1 MARAGGRIGG
11 MGKWERSLAL
21 RWLPALAM
29 MAAIFFFSSLPA
41 SDLPYFGF
49 WDVLVKKGGHMTG
62 YAMLGLA
69 YYFALPGSLRRGYR
83 FVLALLMAL
92 LFSLSDEFHQS
103 FVQGRT
109 SSLVD
114 VGIDMAGTL
123 IALTLGSRYS
133 SNSRSNSPD

>member
-1 MARAGGRIGG
+1 MDRREIP
-11 MGKWERSLAL
+11 LVL
-21 RWLPALAM
+21 RWLPALVL

-41 SDLPYFGF
+41 STLPYFGV

-62 YAMLGLA
+62 YAMLGTA
-69 YYFALPGSLRRGYR
+69 YYFALPASLRTSYR

-114 VGIDMAGTL
+114 VGIDMLGTM
-123 IALTLGSRYS
+123 IALSISSRYS
-133 SNSRSNSPD
+133 SNSRSNSAD

>member
-1 MARAGGRIGG
+1 MAKRQIPF
-11 MGKWERSLAL
+11 AL
-21 RWLPALAM
+21 RWLPALIM
-29 MAAIFFFSSLPA
+29 MVAIFFFSSLPA
-41 SDLPYFGF
+41 STLPYFGL

-69 YYFALPGSLRRGYR
+69 YYFALPVSLKRSYR
-83 FVLALLMAL
+83 WMLALLMAL

-114 VGIDMAGTL
+114 VGIDMAGTI
-123 IALTLGSRYS
+123 IALAISARYS

>member
-1 MARAGGRIGG
+1 MANRQVPFV
-11 MGKWERSLAL
+11 L
-21 RWLPALAM
+21 RWLPALVM
-29 MAAIFFFSSLPA
+29 MVAIFFFSSLPA
-41 SDLPYFGF
+41 STLPYFGL

-69 YYFALPGSLRRGYR
+69 YYFALPASLKRGYR
-83 FVLALLMAL
+83 WMLALLMAL

-114 VGIDMAGTL
+114 VGIDMAGTI
-123 IALTLGSRYS
+123 IALAISTRYS

>member
-1 MARAGGRIGG
+1 MTNRRVPF
-11 MGKWERSLAL
+11 AL

-41 SDLPYFGF
+41 STLPYFGI
-49 WDVLVKKGGHMTG
+49 WDVVVKKGGHMTG
-62 YAMLGLA
+62 YALLGMA
-69 YYFALPGSLRRGYR
+69 YYFALPASLRRGYR
-83 FVLALLMAL
+83 WMLALLMAL

-114 VGIDMAGTL
+114 VGIDMAGAM
-123 IALTLGSRYS
+123 IALTISSRYS

>member
-1 MARAGGRIGG
+1 MHNRDVPFI
-11 MGKWERSLAL
+11 L
-21 RWLPALAM
+21 RWLPALILM
-29 MAAIFFFSSLPA
+29 GAIFFFSSLPA
-41 SDLPYFGF
+41 SSLPYFGL

-69 YYFALPGSLRRGYR
+69 YYFALPVSLKRSYR
-83 FVLALLMAL
+83 WVLALLMAL

-114 VGIDMAGTL
+114 VAIDMTGTVL
-123 IALTLGSRYS
+123 ALTLGSRYS

>member
-1 MARAGGRIGG
+1 MNRREIP
-11 MGKWERSLAL
+11 LLL
-21 RWLPALAM
+21 RWLPALIL

-41 SDLPYFGF
+41 SSLPYFGI

-62 YAMLGLA
+62 YAMLGTA
-69 YYFALPGSLRRGYR
+69 YFFALPGSLRTGYR
-83 FVLALLMAL
+83 FVLALLMAF

-109 SSLVD
+109 STLVD
-114 VGIDMAGTL
+114 VGIDMVGTV
-123 IALTLGSRYS
+123 IALAISSRYS

>member
-1 MARAGGRIGG
+1 MTNRRVPF
-11 MGKWERSLAL
+11 AL

-41 SDLPYFGF
+41 STLPYFGI
-49 WDVLVKKGGHMTG
+49 WDVVVKKGGHMTG
-62 YAMLGLA
+62 YALLGMA
-69 YYFALPGSLRRGYR
+69 YYFALPASLRRGYR
-83 FVLALLMAL
+83 WMLALLMAQ

-114 VGIDMAGTL
+114 VGIDMAGAM
-123 IALTLGSRYS
+123 IALTISSRYS